1 MADNSLDPKKYQQ
14 VVELLKQIR
23 RGYESLGKSNP
34 FTDQTA
40 REFIAAMGDADDA
53 IITLVDGVDKLDKSL
68 DEVGKNAKG
77 YYETLIGLNGA
88 IKKQNESLN
97 ITKRA
102 TNQIQGIA
110 EKLKDDQEGINRL
123 NAKELS
129 QLQQKYKSQLSNF
142 QIANKEILLGKDGEK
157 LNEANLK
164 KRLASLITQK
174 KITEGHAD
182 MIMEMQAESSVLT
195 DINQKLVDREAKEA
209 KVAEY
214 NELTNK
220 ALNSAGGLM
229 KSIGFGQYAD
239 MFKDIGKEANEL
251 TEKLYDQQQ
260 SAKDFN
266 RELEKAQENGER
278 AGEELK
284 DLGKLGLEDAD
295 IEAKVLGDTLVKGAT
310 KFKKEMLA
318 ALDVAIFKGFKDG
331 IKAFGIARSDLA
343 KTFGLGRDDANDL
356 KESMNFM
363 ANSANEADNSL
374 GHTRFNIN
382 DAVKGIQEFNAEI
395 GGAVRLTQDELKT
408 FSLLS
413 NEFGLTNQQAAEFVK
428 SSKLR
433 NESAG
438 DYTASLRGQ
447 IAILA
452 QQEGV
457 AVNQQEVFSSIGD
470 ISAATRLSMQGQ
482 GKSLADAAYQAAKL
496 GMNQAQL
503 AKTADSLLDFESSIA
518 AEMKAELMIGRELNL
533 EDARRAALM
542 DDQEGLAKAIS
553 REIGTSADFQK
564 MNVLQQ
570 KALAGA
576 FGMTREELAE
586 TLETQ
591 EMLTG
596 EAKSMTQA
604 TEMYKEAMKDG
615 VVTEKERLAIGSE
628 QLTNQL
634 KAAAANERFEDAML
648 KLKDQLTPIIEKFA
662 IFLDKLMDV
671 GETLMSF
678 KGILTGIG
686 KIMLGIAGIRM
697 FGRLSMILKSLGKI
711 PALLGKIKGLTAGG
725 FGGIF
730 GGATKPG
737 GGAIPKPGG
746 GGGPIKPPTSSPGGS
761 PGGIKPPVPKPGGG
775 GGLFSSISK
784 KLADM
789 NPMKGIQKFFK
800 ANSGSFVKKM
810 FGKIPI
816 LGAALEGIF
825 ATTDIS
831 SMISGGVPKEE
842 LNKAVGKRAIQA
854 LTSVG
859 GAAVGAAAGS
869 FIPIPGVGTLLG
881 GLAGDAVGRWIGG
894 AIADN
899 APNAAETVGKALVP
913 DDIAEDF
920 ISRPGQPIQKFRA
933 DDIILGGTNLTGNN
947 NTQVVTNPAENSDN
961 TQVVTNPAENSDNT
975 KVIILLEELISAV
988 KQGGDVYMDGAKV
1001 GRSLALATSRMG

>member
-23 RGYESLGKSNP
+23 RGYETLGKANP
-34 FTDQTA
+34 FTGQTA
-40 REFIAAMGDADDA
+40 REFIAAMEDADDA
-53 IITLVDGVDKLDKSL
+53 IIKLVDGVDELDKQL
-68 DEVGKNAKG
+68 DNVGKNAKG

-88 IKKQNESLN
+88 IKKQNENLN

-123 NAKELS
+123 SAKELK

-142 QIANKEILLGKDGEK
+142 QIANKSILLGKDGEK

-164 KRLASLITQK
+164 KRLASLLVAE

-182 MIMEMQAESSVLT
+182 LIMEMQAESSVLT
-195 DINQKLVDREAKEA
+195 DINQKLADREAKEA

-220 ALNSAGGLM
+220 ALDSAGGLM
-229 KSIGFGQYAD
+229 KSIGFGKYAD

-251 TEKLYDQQQ
+251 TEELYDQQQ

-266 RELEKAQENGER
+266 SELLEAQKNGER
-278 AGEELK
+278 TTESLQDVMG
-284 DLGKLGLEDAD
+284 DAD

-318 ALDVAIFKGFKDG
+318 ALDVAIFKGFKNG
-331 IKAFGIARSDLA
+331 VKAFGAAREDLA
-343 KTFGLGRDDANDL
+343 KTFGLGRSDANGL
-356 KESMNFM
+356 KEQMNFM
-363 ANSANEADNSL
+363 ANSAGEADNNL
-374 GHTRFNIN
+374 GHLHFTIA

-395 GGAVRLTQDELKT
+395 GGAVKLTQDELKT

-428 SSKLR
+428 SAKLR
-433 NESAG
+433 GESAE
-438 DYTASLRGQ
+438 DLTASLRGQ
-447 IAILA
+447 VAILA

-457 AVNQQEVFSSIGD
+457 AVNQQQVFSEIGN
-470 ISAATRLSMQGQ
+470 ISAANRLTMEGQ
-482 GKSLADAAYQAAKL
+482 GKSLADAAFQSAKL
-496 GMNQAQL
+496 GMSQSQL
-503 AKTADSLLDFESSIA
+503 ESTANSLLDFESSIA
-518 AEMKAELMIGRELNL
+518 AEMKAELMTGKQLNL

-542 DDQEGLAKAIS
+542 GDQEGLAKAIS
-553 REIGTSADFQK
+553 REIGTSADFGK

-570 KALAGA
+570 KSLAEA
-576 FGMTREELAE
+576 FGMSRDELAK

-591 EMLTG
+591 ELLTG
-596 EAKSMTQA
+596 EASNMTDA
-604 TEMYKEAMKDG
+604 TEAYNEAMKDG
-615 VVTEKERLAIGSE
+615 VITAEEQRKIGSE
-628 QLTNQL
+628 SLSDQLHAE
-634 KAAAANERFEDAML
+634 AASKRFEDAMI
-648 KLKDQLTPIIEKFA
+648 KLKDQLTPIIDKFA
-662 IFLDKLMDV
+662 SLLDYLMDGV
-671 GETLMSF
+671 ETVMSF

-711 PALLGKIKGLTAGG
+711 PKLLSKIKGLTAGG

-730 GGATKPG
+730 GGAAKSGG
-737 GGAIPKPGG
+737 GGAPTGG
-746 GGGPIKPPTSSPGGS
+746 GGSLAKSSTSAAGGSLGGVKPPTPGG
-761 PGGIKPPVPKPGGG
+761 GGG
-775 GGLFSSISK
+775 GGLFGSISK
-784 KLADM
+784 KIADM

-810 FGKIPI
+810 FGKIPV

-825 ATTDIS
+825 AATDIS
-831 SMISGGVPKEE
+831 SMIAGGVPKEE

-854 LTSVG
+854 LTSIG

-869 FIPIPGVGTLLG
+869 FIPIPFVGTLLG
-881 GLAGDAVGRWIGG
+881 GLAGDALGRFLGG
-894 AIADN
+894 MIADN
-899 APNAAETVGKALVP
+899 VPNAAETVGKALVP
-913 DDIAEDF
+913 DDVAEDF

-933 DDIILGGTNLTGNN
+933 DDIIMGGTNLTGGG
-947 NTQVVTNPAENSDN
+947 DN
-961 TQVVTNPAENSDNT
+961 TQVIT
-975 KVIILLEELISAV
+975 LLKELITAV
-988 KQGGDVYMDGAKV
+988 KSGGDVYIDGAKAGKAMV
-1001 GRSLALATSRMG
+1001 MATSKF

>member
-23 RGYESLGKSNP
+23 RGYESLGKANP
-34 FTDQTA
+34 FTGQTA
-40 REFIAAMGDADDA
+40 REFIDAMEDADDA
-53 IITLVDGVDKLDKSL
+53 IIKLVDGVDELDKQL
-68 DEVGKNAKG
+68 DNVGKNAKG
-77 YYETLIGLNGA
+77 YFETLIGLNGA

-102 TNQIQGIA
+102 TSQIQGIA

-123 NAKELS
+123 NAKELA

-164 KRLASLITQK
+164 KRLASLLVQE

-195 DINQKLVDREAKEA
+195 DINQKLADREAKEA

-220 ALNSAGGLM
+220 ALDSAGGLM
-229 KSIGFGQYAD
+229 KSLGFGKYAD

-251 TEKLYDQQQ
+251 TEELYDQQQ

-266 RELEKAQENGER
+266 KELLEAQKNGER
-278 AGEELK
+278 TSESLQNVM
-284 DLGKLGLEDAD
+284 DDAD
-295 IEAKVLGDTLVKGAT
+295 IEAKVLGDTLLKGAT

-318 ALDVAIFKGFKDG
+318 ALDVAIFKGFKNG
-331 IKAFGIARSDLA
+331 VKAFGAAREDLA
-343 KTFGLGRDDANDL
+343 KTFGLGRSDANGL
-356 KESMNFM
+356 KEQMNFM
-363 ANSANEADNSL
+363 ANSAGEADSNL
-374 GHTRFNIN
+374 GHLHFTIA

-395 GGAVRLTQDELKT
+395 GGAVKLTQDELKT

-428 SSKLR
+428 SAKLR
-433 NESAG
+433 GESAE
-438 DYTASLRGQ
+438 DLTASLRGQ
-447 IAILA
+447 VAILA

-457 AVNQQEVFSSIGD
+457 AVNQQQVFSEIGN
-470 ISAATRLSMQGQ
+470 ISAANRLTMEGQ
-482 GKSLADAAYQAAKL
+482 GKSLANAAFQSAKL
-496 GMNQAQL
+496 GISQSQL
-503 AKTADSLLDFESSIA
+503 ESTANSLLDFESSIA
-518 AEMKAELMIGRELNL
+518 AEMKAELMTGKQLNL

-542 DDQEGLAKAIS
+542 GDQEGLAKAIS
-553 REIGTSADFQK
+553 REIGTSADFGK

-570 KALAGA
+570 KSLAEA
-576 FGMTREELAE
+576 FGMSREELAK

-591 EMLTG
+591 ELLTG
-596 EAKSMTQA
+596 EASNMTDA
-604 TEMYKEAMKDG
+604 TEAYNKAMEDG
-615 VVTEKERLAIGSE
+615 VITAEEQRKIGSE
-628 QLTNQL
+628 SLSDQLHAE
-634 KAAAANERFEDAML
+634 AASKRFEDAMI
-648 KLKDQLTPIIEKFA
+648 KLKDQLTPIIDKFA
-662 IFLDKLMDV
+662 SLLDYLMDGV
-671 GETLMSF
+671 ETVMSF

-711 PALLGKIKGLTAGG
+711 PALLSKIKGITAGG

-730 GGATKPG
+730 GGAAKS
-737 GGAIPKPGG
+737 GG
-746 GGGPIKPPTSSPGGS
+746 GGGGASTGGGGGGSLAKSSTSAGGSLGGMKPPTPSG
-761 PGGIKPPVPKPGGG
+761 GGG

-784 KLADM
+784 KISEM

-810 FGKIPI
+810 FGKIPV

-825 ATTDIS
+825 AATDIS
-831 SMISGGVPKEE
+831 SMIAGGVPKEE

-854 LTSVG
+854 LTSIG

-869 FIPIPGVGTLLG
+869 FIPIPFVGTLLG

-913 DDIAEDF
+913 DDVAEDF

-933 DDIILGGTNLTGNN
+933 DDIIMGGTNLTGGG
-947 NTQVVTNPAENSDN
+947 DN
-961 TQVVTNPAENSDNT
+961 TQVVA
-975 KVIILLEELISAV
+975 LLKELITAV
-988 KQGGDVYMDGAKV
+988 KSGGDVYIDGAKAGKAMV
-1001 GRSLALATSRMG
+1001 MATSKF

>member
-14 VVELLKQIR
+14 VVELLKEIR
-23 RGYESLGKSNP
+23 RGYESLGQANP
-34 FTDQTA
+34 FTGQTA
-40 REFIAAMGDADDA
+40 REFIDAMGDADDA
-53 IITLVDGVDKLDKSL
+53 IIKLVDGVDDLDKRL
-68 DEVGKNAKG
+68 DNVGKNAKG
-77 YYETLIGLNGA
+77 YFETLIGLNGA

-123 NAKELS
+123 NAKELA

-164 KRLASLITQK
+164 KRLASLLVQE

-195 DINQKLVDREAKEA
+195 DINQKLADREAKEA

-220 ALNSAGGLM
+220 ALDSAGGLM
-229 KSIGFGQYAD
+229 KSIGFGKYAD

-251 TEKLYDQQQ
+251 TEELYDQQQ

-266 RELEKAQENGER
+266 RELEESGLKGQ
-278 AGEELK
+278 ELK
-284 DLGKLGLEDAD
+284 DQMKHVMDDAD
-295 IEAKVLGDTLVKGAT
+295 IEAKVLGDTLLKGAT

-318 ALDVAIFKGFKDG
+318 ALDVAIFKGFKNG
-331 IKAFGIARSDLA
+331 VKAFGAAREDLA
-343 KTFGLGRDDANDL
+343 KTFGLGRSDANGL
-356 KESMNFM
+356 KEQMNFM
-363 ANSANEADNSL
+363 AKSAGEADSNL
-374 GHTRFNIN
+374 GHLHFTIA

-395 GGAVRLTQDELKT
+395 GGAVKLTQDELKT

-428 SSKLR
+428 SAKLR
-433 NESAG
+433 GESAE
-438 DYTASLRGQ
+438 DLTASLRGQ
-447 IAILA
+447 VAILA

-457 AVNQQEVFSSIGD
+457 AVNQQQVFSEIGN
-470 ISAATRLSMQGQ
+470 ISAANRLTMEGQ
-482 GKSLADAAYQAAKL
+482 GKSLANAAFQSAKL
-496 GMNQAQL
+496 GISQSQL
-503 AKTADSLLDFESSIA
+503 ESTANSLLDFESSIA
-518 AEMKAELMIGRELNL
+518 AEMKAELMTGKQLNL

-542 DDQEGLAKAIS
+542 GDQEGLAKAIS
-553 REIGTSADFQK
+553 REIGTSADFGK

-570 KALAGA
+570 KSLAEA
-576 FGMTREELAE
+576 FGMSREELAK

-591 EMLTG
+591 ELLTG
-596 EAKSMTQA
+596 EASNMTDA
-604 TEMYKEAMKDG
+604 TEAYNKAMEDG
-615 VVTEKERLAIGSE
+615 VITAEEQRKIGSE
-628 QLTNQL
+628 SLSDQLHAE
-634 KAAAANERFEDAML
+634 AASKRFEDAMI
-648 KLKDQLTPIIEKFA
+648 KLKDQLTPIIDKFA
-662 IFLDKLMDV
+662 SLLDYLMDGV
-671 GETLMSF
+671 ETVLSF

-711 PALLGKIKGLTAGG
+711 PALLSKIQGITAGG

-730 GGATKPG
+730 GG
-737 GGAIPKPGG
+737 GGAKGPLTKSGKPDMRFSANKAGG
-746 GGGPIKPPTSSPGGS
+746 GGGSLGGMKPPTPSG
-761 PGGIKPPVPKPGGG
+761 GGG

-784 KLADM
+784 KVADM

-810 FGKIPI
+810 FGKIPV

-825 ATTDIS
+825 AATDIS
-831 SMISGGVPKEE
+831 SMIAGGVPKEE

-854 LTSVG
+854 LTSIG

-869 FIPIPGVGTLLG
+869 FIPIPFVGTLLG

-913 DDIAEDF
+913 DDVAEDF

-933 DDIILGGTNLTGNN
+933 DDIIMGGTNLTGGG
-947 NTQVVTNPAENSDN
+947 DN
-961 TQVVTNPAENSDNT
+961 TQVVA
-975 KVIILLEELISAV
+975 LLKELITAV
-988 KQGGDVYMDGAKV
+988 KSGGDVYIDGAKAGKAMV
-1001 GRSLALATSRMG
+1001 MATSKF